1 MTLILRIFINMKHLI
16 IILALFF
23 NYSIFSQSVFFDYNT
38 SSKEP
43 TKVFYQNGQLKEI
56 GFIED
61 DKKIGEWNY
70 YSDKGIKLA
79 QCEFNSLGQKHGEW
93 LIWDTTSTLSAQM
106 FYKNGI
112 RKGKWE
118 IYGQHGK
125 LIIQR
130 IY

>member
-16 IILALFF
+16 IILA
-23 NYSIFSQSVFFDYNT
+23 IFSQSVFFDYNT

-56 GFIED
+56 GFIEN

-93 LIWDTTSTLSAQM
+93 LIWDTTSTLRAQM

-125 LIIQR
+125 LIIQK